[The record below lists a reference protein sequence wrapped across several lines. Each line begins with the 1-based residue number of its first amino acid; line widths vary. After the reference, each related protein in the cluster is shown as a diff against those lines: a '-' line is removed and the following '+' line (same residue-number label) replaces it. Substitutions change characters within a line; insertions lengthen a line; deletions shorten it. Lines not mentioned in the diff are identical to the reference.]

1 MRKPRLRANHRTLE
15 SILKKKSLADRHD
28 DIKLCRKILTEK
40 MSEILDWLKKDYS
53 EFRQLE
59 EMADVVEGFRQDLM
73 KEALQKKRTQY
84 KEDEKLGILK
94 SENQVTDLSKKN
106 GKVYNVKR

>member
-1 MRKPRLRANHRTLE
+1 M
-15 SILKKKSLADRHD
+15 KKKSLADRHD
-28 DIKLCRKILTEK
+28 EIKLCRQILSEKI
-40 MSEILDWLKKDYS
+40 SELLIWLKKDYS

-59 EMADVVEGFRQDLM
+59 EMAEILEGFRQDLM
-73 KEALQKKRTQY
+73 KEALHKKRTQY

-94 SENQVTDLSKKN
+94 SETEVTDLSKKN